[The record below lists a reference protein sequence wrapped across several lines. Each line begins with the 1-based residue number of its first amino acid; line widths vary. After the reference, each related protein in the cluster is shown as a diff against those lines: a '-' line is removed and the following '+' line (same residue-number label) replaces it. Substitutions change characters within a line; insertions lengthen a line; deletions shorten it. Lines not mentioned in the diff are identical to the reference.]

1 MSKYS
6 SLLSV
11 TCSKNMGLVSTGVL
25 FVALLYY
32 FYSSTQF
39 YFSNYLLPP
48 TAIAKAAAK
57 TVNTN
62 TNRLVEVALVPPLP
76 VPLLP
81 VPPPGLVQV
90 ALVPPPHIC
99 VSFGCA
105 CSLQF
110 LTFVPKLRCPV
121 HTANNGNLGIPLPA
135 RTLVVGAGRVDS
147 YSVV

>member
-11 TCSKNMGLVSTGVL
+11 TCSKNRGLVSTGVL

-62 TNRLVEVALVPPLP
+62 TNRLVE
-76 VPLLP
+76 
-81 VPPPGLVQV
+81 V